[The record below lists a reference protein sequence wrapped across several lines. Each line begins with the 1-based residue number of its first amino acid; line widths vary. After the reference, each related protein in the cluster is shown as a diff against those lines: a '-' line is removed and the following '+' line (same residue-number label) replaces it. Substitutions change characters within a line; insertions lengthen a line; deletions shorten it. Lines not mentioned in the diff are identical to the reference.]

1 MNRKTQTIVQF
12 FLGLGVL
19 LLINIVANSR
29 MGGRPLYGAL
39 DLTEEKRYTLTEG
52 TKTLLE
58 AQEDVIFVRVLL
70 EGEFPAGFKRLQ
82 SATREMLE
90 DFHSESPYIEYEFY
104 NPNEGTVDEI
114 NTRREQYK
122 EEGIVPVNLR
132 VKGVEGTSTT
142 SIFPYAIFY
151 KGERSVYVNILENEI
166 PGVPSDVVL
175 NNAVALLEYKF
186 ANAIQKLNRSYREI
200 IAFSTGQGELPPIQT
215 ADLEKEL
222 RTYYDVGRLSMDSVA
237 VIPQDI
243 SALIIAKPTRPFSD
257 NNKFKIDQYIMNGG
271 KVMWLLDRVAVDLD
285 SLQGRPEYYPKPY
298 DLNIDDLL
306 FRYGL
311 RFNDDLVQDLRSTRI
326 PLATGMLGNAPQFDL
341 FRYPYH
347 VLALPQSNHPIV
359 RSLEAVNLFYPSS
372 IDLSPRTKTPIDK
385 TILLM
390 SSDAA
395 RYQKLPVGLDFDFLR
410 YDLDPNKFQQDSLV
424 MGVLLEGTFSS
435 MYENRLS
442 PENLAVLEDIGVE
455 YQSQSVPNA
464 MIVVSDGDVVAN
476 PVRPD
481 GSVVPLGYNVFE
493 KYQFSNKDFLFN
505 ALEYLLDDGGIIQ
518 ARGKEVRL
526 RMLNNERA
534 EAEATFWRVINIATP
549 VALLLLFGLVYFL
562 LRRKKYGLVNKRE

>member
-52 TKTLLE
+52 TETLLE

-222 RTYYDVGRLSMDSVA
+222 RTYYDVGRLAMDSVA

-257 NNKFKIDQYIMNGG
+257 NNKFKLDQYVMNGG

-410 YDLDPNKFQQDSLV
+410 YDLDPTKFQQDSLV
-424 MGVLLEGTFSS
+424 MGVLLEGTFPS
-435 MYENRLS
+435 MYENRLT
-442 PENLAVLEDIGVE
+442 PENMAVLEDIGVE
-455 YQSQSVPNA
+455 YKSQSVPNA

-534 EAEATFWRVINIATP
+534 EAEATFWRIINIAIP

-562 LRRKKYGLVNKRE
+562 LRRRKYGSVNKGE

>member
-1 MNRKTQTIVQF
+1 MNRRTQTLLQF
-12 FLGLGVL
+12 SLGLAVVL
-19 LLINIVANSR
+19 LLNIVANSR

-39 DLTEEKRYTLTEG
+39 DLTEEKRYTLTSG
-52 TKTLLE
+52 TKQLLE
-58 AQEDVIFVRVLL
+58 NQEDIIFVRVLL
-70 EGEFPAGFKRLQ
+70 DGEFPAGFKRLQ
-82 SATREMLE
+82 EAAREMLE
-90 DFHSESPYIEYEFY
+90 DFRSVSPYIEYEFY
-104 NPNEGTVDEI
+104 NPNEGSVDEI
-114 NTRREQYK
+114 NQRREQYK
-122 EEGIVPVNLR
+122 EDGILPVNLR

-151 KGERSVYVNILENEI
+151 KGERSIPVNILENEV

-186 ANAIQKLNRSYREI
+186 ANAIQKLNQSYKEV
-200 IAFSTGQGELPPIQT
+200 IAFSSGQGELPPIKT

-222 RTYYDVGRLSMDSVA
+222 RNYYEVGRLELDSVA
-237 VIPQDI
+237 VIPQEI
-243 SALIIAKPTRPFSD
+243 AALVVAKPTQPFTD
-257 NNKFKIDQYIMNGG
+257 KNKFKIDQYVMNGG
-271 KVMWLLDRVAVDLD
+271 KVVWMLDRVAVDLD
-285 SLQGRPEYYPKPY
+285 SLQGRPEFYPATY

-306 FRYGL
+306 FRYGVRL
-311 RFNDDLVQDLRSTRI
+311 NDDLVQDLRCSRI
-326 PLATGMLGNAPQFDL
+326 PLATGVLGNAPQFDL

-347 VLALPQSNHPIV
+347 VLALPQTNHPVV
-359 RSLEAVNLFYPSS
+359 RSLEAVNFYYPSS

-410 YDLDPNKFQQDSLV
+410 YDLDPSKFQRDSLV
-424 MGVLLEGTFSS
+424 MAVLLEGTFPS

-442 PENLAVLEDIGVE
+442 EDNLAVLQQIGVE
-455 YQSQSVPNA
+455 YKSQSVPNS
-464 MIVVSDGDVVAN
+464 MIVISDGDVAAN

-481 GSVVPLGYNVFE
+481 GSVLPLGLNVYE
-493 KYQFSNKDFLFN
+493 KYQFSNKDFLIN
-505 ALEYLLDDGGIIQ
+505 SLEYLLDQGGIIQ

-534 EAEATFWRVINIATP
+534 EAEASFWRILNIGLP
-549 VALLLLFGLVYFL
+549 VVLLLLFGFVYFL
-562 LRRKKYGLVNKRE
+562 LRRRKYAA

>member
-1 MNRKTQTIVQF
+1 VNRKTQTIVQF

-257 NNKFKIDQYIMNGG
+257 NNKFKIDQYVMNGG

-562 LRRKKYGLVNKRE
+562 LRRKKYGLVNKGE

>member
-1 MNRKTQTIVQF
+1 MNRKTQTIIQF

-52 TKTLLE
+52 TETLLE

-222 RTYYDVGRLSMDSVA
+222 RTYYDVGRLAMDSVA

-243 SALIIAKPTRPFSD
+243 SALIIAKPTQPFSD
-257 NNKFKIDQYIMNGG
+257 NNKFKIDQYVMNGG

-435 MYENRLS
+435 MYENRLT

-534 EAEATFWRVINIATP
+534 EAEATFWRVINIAIP

-562 LRRKKYGLVNKRE
+562 LRRRKYGTIGKE

>member
-82 SATREMLE
+82 SATREMVE

-175 NNAVALLEYKF
+175 NNAGPLLE
-186 ANAIQKLNRSYREI
+186 
-200 IAFSTGQGELPPIQT
+200 
-215 ADLEKEL
+215 
-222 RTYYDVGRLSMDSVA
+222 
-237 VIPQDI
+237 
-243 SALIIAKPTRPFSD
+243 
-257 NNKFKIDQYIMNGG
+257 
-271 KVMWLLDRVAVDLD
+271 
-285 SLQGRPEYYPKPY
+285 
-298 DLNIDDLL
+298 
-306 FRYGL
+306 
-311 RFNDDLVQDLRSTRI
+311 
-326 PLATGMLGNAPQFDL
+326 
-341 FRYPYH
+341 
-347 VLALPQSNHPIV
+347 
-359 RSLEAVNLFYPSS
+359 
-372 IDLSPRTKTPIDK
+372 
-385 TILLM
+385 
-390 SSDAA
+390 
-395 RYQKLPVGLDFDFLR
+395 
-410 YDLDPNKFQQDSLV
+410 
-424 MGVLLEGTFSS
+424 
-435 MYENRLS
+435 
-442 PENLAVLEDIGVE
+442 
-455 YQSQSVPNA
+455 
-464 MIVVSDGDVVAN
+464 
-476 PVRPD
+476 
-481 GSVVPLGYNVFE
+481 
-493 KYQFSNKDFLFN
+493 
-505 ALEYLLDDGGIIQ
+505 
-518 ARGKEVRL
+518 
-526 RMLNNERA
+526 
-534 EAEATFWRVINIATP
+534 
-549 VALLLLFGLVYFL
+549 
-562 LRRKKYGLVNKRE
+562 

>member
-257 NNKFKIDQYIMNGG
+257 NNKFKIDQYVMNGG

-562 LRRKKYGLVNKRE
+562 LRRKKYGLVNKGE